1 MKSLKVLSIDMD
13 FFQDVD
19 IETLVNCYPDGHDWA
34 APMLAAFIW
43 SSHYSNPYQNERLS
57 KVACPESL
65 FNTLKAIIK
74 NQDTSV
80 PVLVSQSHLQI
91 YDFIHEEML
100 VQERTTL
107 DLVNID
113 MHHDMFTDAEDKVDC
128 GNWVNAIMRDVP
140 AQVTWISHPLSS
152 ELMDDKSGD
161 GVQVIVNSFE
171 TIKETQFDAIF
182 LCRSDMWYAPHLDNK
197 FQELVDLLVSRFET
211 TYVSE
216 GLTDRSGCTQS
227 LNYESL

>member
-1 MKSLKVLSIDMD
+1 MKPLKVLSIDMD

-34 APMLAAFIW
+34 APMLAALIW
-43 SSHYSNPYQNERLS
+43 SSHYSNPYQSERLRS
-57 KVACPESL
+57 VTCPEDL
-65 FNTLKAIIK
+65 FNTLVDILN

-91 YDFIHEEML
+91 YNFIHEEML

-113 MHHDMFTDAEDKVDC
+113 MHHDMFTDVTDRVDC
-128 GNWVNAIMRDVP
+128 GNWVNAIMNDLP

-161 GVQVIVNSFE
+161 GIEVIVNNFDN
-171 TIKETQFDAIF
+171 IKDKQFDAIF
-182 LCRSDMWYAPHLDNK
+182 LCRSDMWYAPHLDSK
-197 FQELVDLLVSRFET
+197 FQELVDLLVDRFENIV
-211 TYVSE
+211 VSE
-216 GLTDRSGCTQS
+216 RLTDRSGCTQT